1 MSITIRTPG
10 DGDFFDWLGL
20 YEGYAQFYE
29 EPLTDQRALQ
39 LWSWLTDASHEE
51 NALVAVDDGSLV
63 GLVHFR
69 EFTRPLEADQGSY
82 IDDLFVKDDA
92 RHSGVGR
99 ALIDA
104 VSDRARAA
112 GHGVVQWITAADN
125 AEAQALYDDVATRT
139 PWVTYEIDLA
149 K

>member
-1 MSITIRTPG
+1 MSITIRTPS

-20 YEGYAQFYE
+20 YEEYAQFYE

-51 NALVAVDDGSLV
+51 NGLVAVDDGSLV

-92 RHSGVGR
+92 RHTGVGR

-125 AEAQALYDDVATRT
+125 AEAQRLYDDVATRT

>member
-1 MSITIRTPG
+1 MSITIRTPS
-10 DGDFFDWLGL
+10 DADFFDWLGL
-20 YEGYAQFYE
+20 YEGYAEFYE

-69 EFTRPLEADQGSY
+69 EFTRPLEADRGSY
-82 IDDLFVKDDA
+82 IDDLFVQGDA
-92 RHSGVGR
+92 RNTGVGR
-99 ALIDA
+99 ALIAA
-104 VSDRARAA
+104 VTDRARAA
-112 GHGVVQWITAADN
+112 GLGVVQWITAPDN
-125 AEAQALYDDVATRT
+125 EDAQRLYDDVATPT
-139 PWVTYEIDLA
+139 PWVTYEIDLT